1 MSGERPLIV
10 IECKQLSNRLSTDEI
25 NQLGRYFSFVP
36 FVGAKIGILTN
47 GVIYKFF
54 TDEAEPNKM
63 DEEPFWQVNLE
74 SLNDNDLTQFKNFTK
89 DDFDP
94 LGAVQTASRFKYIS
108 GMKEILNQ

>member
-25 NQLGRYFSFVP
+25 NQLGHYFSFVP
-36 FVGAKIGILTN
+36 FAGAKIGILTN

-63 DEEPFWQVNLE
+63 E
-74 SLNDNDLTQFKNFTK
+74 
-89 DDFDP
+89 
-94 LGAVQTASRFKYIS
+94 
-108 GMKEILNQ
+108 